1 MLKAF
6 DRKIGGDLTSEE
18 EEKIYEDIRKTQSQ
32 NMSNIESF
40 TMDIIDGRLPRLL
53 RGKLG
58 LDSVAGME
66 EDTKHCPTATV
77 SSVMGDTAILA

>member
-58 LDSVAGME
+58 LESVARMD

-77 SSVMGDTAILA
+77 SSVMGDTATLA

>member
-58 LDSVAGME
+58 LESVARMD
-66 EDTKHCPTATV
+66 EDTKHCPTATA
-77 SSVMGDTAILA
+77 TQQH